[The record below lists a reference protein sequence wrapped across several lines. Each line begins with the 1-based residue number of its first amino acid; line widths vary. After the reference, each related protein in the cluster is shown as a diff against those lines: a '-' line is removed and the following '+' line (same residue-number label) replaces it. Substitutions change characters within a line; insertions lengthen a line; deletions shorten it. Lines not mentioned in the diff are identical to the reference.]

1 MTQQTT
7 QHPLAESISALMDN
21 QASELELQRILKTSD
36 SDAEVK
42 ATWSRYQI
50 ASAALRRDLPSIE
63 LSDFA
68 ARISAAL
75 DEEETYS
82 ASGAAADSSIKS
94 TANKTSWLQNI
105 GRFAVA
111 ASVAGGVVFF
121 AQTYNGS
128 TDAAPVVASTV
139 EAPATAPTVSVPAGY
154 HAQPLTARTVGLQS
168 GYESR
173 QQDNRQQV
181 VFVPRQSSAEA
192 KAQVPNEE
200 VRDYLN
206 QLIEEHAD
214 NAALNSGQGM
224 LPFARVVMT
233 EED

>member
-7 QHPLAESISALMDN
+7 PNPLAESISALVDN
-21 QASELELQRILKTSD
+21 HASELELQRILKSSELD
-36 SDAEVK
+36 PEVK

-50 ASAALRRDLPSIE
+50 ASAAMRRDLPILE
-63 LSDFA
+63 ISDFA
-68 ARISAAL
+68 DRVSATL
-75 DEEETYS
+75 DQEE
-82 ASGAAADSSIKS
+82 IHS
-94 TANKTSWLQNI
+94 TALLTTSEPGASKKTSWWQNVS
-105 GRFAVA
+105 RFAVA
-111 ASVAGGVVFF
+111 ASVAGGVVLF
-121 AQTYNGS
+121 AQNYGS
-128 TDAAPVVASTV
+128 VEQEIPSAVATARV
-139 EAPATAPTVSVPAGY
+139 EASAPAMATSLPAGY
-154 HAQPLTARTVGLQS
+154 HAQPLTARAVGLHS

-173 QQDNRQQV
+173 QQDNRQV
-181 VFVPRQSSAEA
+181 VFVPRSSSS
-192 KAQVPNEE
+192 QVNPQISSEE